1 MHSQD
6 IVNIL
11 CIGGADPSS
20 GAGIQSDIKAAQIL
34 GANCFSVV
42 TAITAQNSKNF
53 THVEPVSKNSIAAQ
67 LDAIF
72 EDFDVDV
79 ITIGMVYGPDAI
91 KQIHSTL
98 RRKKIP
104 IVLDPVIKSTTGGTL
119 LKKEALGLFKR
130 LLVPMSYVVTPN
142 QSEAEILSGMKIR
155 HYKDLV
161 EAAKAIGS
169 KNVVIT
175 GHSFTKNKMS
185 DFVYEDGKHYSI
197 SGKMLAG
204 QNHGSGCIF
213 AVSLAYALGQK
224 RKMRD
229 SVEFAKKFTYEA
241 IKSAQK
247 LGSGVKITRPI
258 PDKLKSELGK
268 AIKELVN
275 LDGVASLIP
284 ECQMNFVFAKAG
296 AKSLEDVV
304 GVMGRIVRA
313 GNGVVVAGSLEY
325 GGSRHVATAVL
336 TAQKKFPQ
344 LRSALNVKFNEDLLG
359 KFAKTKNKIL
369 SYDRTKE
376 PPSYKR
382 KENASISW
390 GINDAIKKSPSA
402 PDIVYH
408 KGDFGKEPM
417 IIVFGKNPQNV
428 VRKIS
433 KILGA

>member
-1 MHSQD
+1 
-6 IVNIL
+6 VNIL
-11 CIGGADPSS
+11 CIGGSDPSS
-20 GAGIQSDIKAAQIL
+20 GAGIQSDIKTAQIL

-53 THVEPVSKNSIAAQ
+53 THVESVSKKSIAAQ

-79 ITIGMVYGPDAI
+79 ITIGMVYEHDAI
-91 KQIHSTL
+91 KQIHSAL

-104 IVLDPVIKSTTGGTL
+104 IVLDPVIRSTTGGLL

-130 LLVPMSYVVTPN
+130 LLVPISYVITPN
-142 QSEAEILSGMKIR
+142 QSEAEILSGVKIR
-155 HYKDLV
+155 SYDDLI

-175 GHSFTKNKMS
+175 GHSFTKNKAS
-185 DFVYEDGKHYSI
+185 DFVYEGGKHYSI
-197 SGKMLAG
+197 SGNMLVG

-213 AVSLAYALGQK
+213 AVSLAYALAQK

-229 SVEFAKKFTYEA
+229 SVEFAKKFTYDA

-247 LGSGVKITRPI
+247 LGSGVKIARPVQ
-258 PDKLKSELGK
+258 DKIKSELGD
-268 AIKELVN
+268 AIKKLVN
-275 LDGVASLIP
+275 LEGIASLIP
-284 ECQMNFVFAKAG
+284 ECQTNFVFAKSG

-304 GVMGRIVRA
+304 GIMGRIVRT
-313 GNGVVVAGSLEY
+313 GSSVTVAGSLEY

-336 TAQKKFPQ
+336 AAQKKFPQ
-344 LRSALNVKFNEDLLG
+344 IRSALNVRFDENVLSR
-359 KFAKTKNKIL
+359 FAKTKNKIL

-376 PPSYKR
+376 PRSHKQ
-382 KENASISW
+382 KENMSISW
-390 GINDAIKKSPSA
+390 GVNDAIRKSQYA
-402 PDIVYH
+402 PDIIYH

-428 VRKIS
+428 VHKIS